1 MNLNVSPHLMR
12 YMYADA
18 LSVERSQ
25 SITNDDGS
33 EGGEY
38 RLVPELSNVPC
49 HYSVT
54 TPHEIDLTADDK
66 NMVLTKHTLFLPVE
80 HKILAGDHL
89 TVMHKGNVIKLT
101 APLPEV
107 FDVCQQLVVIERR
120 NA

>member
-33 EGGEY
+33 EDSEY

-54 TPHEIDLTADDK
+54 TPHEVDLTADDK
-66 NMVLTKHTLFLPVE
+66 NMVLTKHTLFLPPE
-80 HKILAGDHL
+80 YKLIEGDKL
-89 TVMHKGNVIKLT
+89 IIMHRGNVIKLI

-107 FDVCQQLVVIERR
+107 FDACQQLIVIERR